1 MNLLIDTHT
10 LIWFGENDQQLSLK
24 ARYAIESP
32 ENTKFFSVVSFWEI
46 AIKVNLGKLSLL
58 KPLEQII
65 REIEASEALILG
77 ISPAQILLLEQMPL
91 HHRDP
96 FDRMLIAQATAEGL
110 TIVTRDPHFL
120 NYGVPLFW

>member
-1 MNLLIDTHT
+1 LIDTHT